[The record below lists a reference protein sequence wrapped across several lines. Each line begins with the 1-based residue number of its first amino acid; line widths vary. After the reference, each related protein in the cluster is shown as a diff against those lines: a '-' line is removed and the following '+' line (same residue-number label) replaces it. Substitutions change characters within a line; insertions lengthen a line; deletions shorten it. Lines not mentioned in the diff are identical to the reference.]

1 MINTQHRNVPVSC
14 RGTTMVP
21 GMTKV
26 EDEGGAGDTDLS
38 LDAVPA
44 LRGVYSPGGEHRH

>member
-1 MINTQHRNVPVSC
+1 
-14 RGTTMVP
+14 MVP